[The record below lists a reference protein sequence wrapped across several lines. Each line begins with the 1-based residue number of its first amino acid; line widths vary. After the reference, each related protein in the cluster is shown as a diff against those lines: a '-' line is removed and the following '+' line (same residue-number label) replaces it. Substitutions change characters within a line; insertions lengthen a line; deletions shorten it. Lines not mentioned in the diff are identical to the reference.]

1 MDIGKRIRDI
11 RIGKGISQEVLA
23 NELSVDK
30 SLISLY
36 ENGSREIS
44 AARLALVAGILNA
57 PIESFFREDY
67 SIIPSLDGKELRE
80 LDEYD
85 LQMNLLIP
93 PKNVPLMTWLEVV
106 ASAIGGEDKYVL
118 LEAMKI
124 GCLITGQ
131 LWLSEDMDFPIEV
144 DWQNKHD
151 YKHYVNNI
159 EINCSSRLDFNLLHN
174 VLKCMA
180 AGVMDVSP
188 KLKMRVCDCLR
199 YDISERIVQQFHK
212 RPAFPTYI
220 VPKIET
226 YCSPMFSAESPKQK
240 IEELEGTKFLFD
252 DKETEIWL
260 IKKGI
265 ELHRVANKAK
275 YEKMILDNEQAKQT
289 WITVYKEKAQ
299 KQARQKQLRK
309 CPHVAV
315 ALRRHGISGE
325 ALLDNRP
332 ASILKKEQQL
342 ATSISSLLKK
352 QTLQTI

>member
-1 MDIGKRIRDI
+1 MGSMPQFSTNQEAHASIG
-11 RIGKGISQEVLA
+11 
-23 NELSVDK
+23 
-30 SLISLY
+30 
-36 ENGSREIS
+36 GSS
-44 AARLALVAGILNA
+44 SHA

-67 SIIPSLDGKELRE
+67 SIIPSPDGKELRE

-151 YKHYVNNI
+151 YKHYVNDI
-159 EINCSSRLDFNLLHN
+159 KINCSSRLDFNLLHN

-180 AGVMDVSP
+180 AGYLHVAP
-188 KLKMRVCDCLR
+188 KLEMRVHYCLR
-199 YDISERIVQQFHK
+199 HDISEQYIVQQFRK
-212 RPAFPTYI
+212 RPVFPAYL

-226 YCSPMFSAESPKQK
+226 YCTPMFSSESPKQK

-265 ELHRVANKAK
+265 KLHRASNKSK
-275 YEKMILDNEQAKQT
+275 YEKMITDNEQAKQT
-289 WITVYKEKAQ
+289 WVIAYEEKLRKKEQ
-299 KQARQKQLRK
+299 EQTRREQLRK
-309 CPHVAV
+309 DHVGPW
-315 ALRRHGISGE
+315 H
-325 ALLDNRP
+325 
-332 ASILKKEQQL
+332 
-342 ATSISSLLKK
+342 
-352 QTLQTI
+352 

>member
-67 SIIPSLDGKELRE
+67 SIIPSPDGKELRE

-85 LQMNLLIP
+85 LQINLLIP
-93 PKNVPLMTWLEVV
+93 PKNVPLMTWLDVV
-106 ASAIGGEDKYVL
+106 ASAIGGDDKYVL

-131 LWLSEDMDFPIEV
+131 LWSSEDMDFPIEV

-151 YKHYVNNI
+151 YKHYVNDI
-159 EINCSSRLDFNLLHN
+159 EINCSSRLAFNLLHDI
-174 VLKCMA
+174 LKCMA
-180 AGVMDVSP
+180 AGVLSVAP
-188 KLKMRVCDCLR
+188 KLEKRVYCCHR
-199 YDISERIVQQFHK
+199 YDISERYIVSQFHK
-212 RPAFPTYI
+212 RPAFPAYL

-226 YCSPMFSAESPKQK
+226 YCTPMFSSESPKQK
-240 IEELEGTKFLFD
+240 IEDLEGTKFLFD

-265 ELHRVANKAK
+265 ELHWAANKSK
-275 YEKMILDNEQAKQT
+275 YEKMITDNEQVKQT
-289 WITVYKEKAQ
+289 WVTAYEEKLRKKEQ
-299 KQARQKQLRK
+299 VQARQKQLREAPV
-309 CPHVAV
+309 CPWT
-315 ALRRHGISGE
+315 LRRHGISG
-325 ALLDNRP
+325 
-332 ASILKKEQQL
+332 
-342 ATSISSLLKK
+342 
-352 QTLQTI
+352 